1 MHRIIYNLIEGYNLY
16 YKSKLI
22 NQFPISEKEAN
33 YIKSLDCIYKK
44 MNNTQEKIYTKDIK
58 FVNCVVF

>member
-1 MHRIIYNLIEGYNLY
+1 MKGYNLY

-44 MNNTQEKIYTKDIK
+44 MNNTQEKICTKDIK